1 MNIKVGKEVHYVP
14 DILFKDGT
22 FKDADDYIITMLKY
36 NKVVSQML
44 PVEEKVK
51 KTPTT
56 RKKIVANIKSKFYTN

>member
-1 MNIKVGKEVHYVP
+1 MNIKVGKEIHYVP

-44 PVEEKVK
+44 PIEEKIIK
-51 KTPTT
+51 KPRKTLTT
-56 RKKIVANIKSKFYTN
+56 RKKIINNIKTL